1 MNKLFMKINGYEE
14 TSNSL
19 LVSFASDETQSQD
32 PSDYTEYAYQP
43 MTMWPDVTDPTEIK
57 KRIAQSGVVLA
68 EQQKIREAFVS
79 NPAQLDAYK
88 NMVGQTT
95 EYNLSELIPPPPSEG

>member
-1 MNKLFMKINGYEE
+1 MKINGYEE
-14 TSNSL
+14 ASNSL

-43 MTMWPDVTDPTEIK
+43 MTMWPDVTDPAEIK
-57 KRIAQSGVVLA
+57 KRIAQSGVVLV
-68 EQQKIREAFVS
+68 EQQKMKEAFVL

-95 EYNLSELIPPPPSEG
+95 EYNLSELIPPPPPPEG